1 MWPWQVQSLQYIYT
15 NTNNSCFSVTHV
27 SLGNSQVSKQ
37 HCNWLLPTEERCRLT
52 WFWTDITSPVLGS
65 GCPQHPV
72 SQSGTRTPVTHSIL
86 YLHTCHTHTASC
98 ISLVIIHLL
107 QHGRFIHLSHTQGI
121 LDHLLHTAGYIYI
134 AVTHTEHPVSQPGIH
149 TPVTHSMIYLHTCLT
164 HTHTILYHCLVFIH
178 LLYTQYASSQT
189 GKHSIS

>member
-1 MWPWQVQSLQYIYT
+1 MSTASCITVWYSYT
-15 NTNNSCFSVTHV
+15 CYTQHTVFTHL
-27 SLGNSQVSKQ
+27 S
-37 HCNWLLPTEERCRLT
+37 
-52 WFWTDITSPVLGS
+52 
-65 GCPQHPV
+65 
-72 SQSGTRTPVTHSIL
+72 
-86 YLHTCHTHTASC
+86 HTHTASC

-149 TPVTHSMIYLHTCLT
+149 TPVTHSMIYFYTRLSHTHTYHSVSVWYSYTCYTQHDIFTHLSHTHTHT